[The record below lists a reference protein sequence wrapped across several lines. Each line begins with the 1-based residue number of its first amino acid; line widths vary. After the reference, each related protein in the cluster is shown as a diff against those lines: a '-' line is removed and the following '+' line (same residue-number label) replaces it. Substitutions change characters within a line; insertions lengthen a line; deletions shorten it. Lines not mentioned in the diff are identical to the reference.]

1 MSTVKRTALVTG
13 GMGGLGQEI
22 ARALHDAGHQVLV
35 THSRSEADAQVWLKE
50 QADAGYVFQ
59 GYHVDVADF
68 ESCQQMAQAIEK
80 DGLQVDILIN
90 NAGIT
95 RDGTFR
101 KLSKD
106 KWDDVLRVN
115 LDSVFNVTKPF
126 IDGMLERTWGR
137 VINISSDAARVG
149 SSGESVYS
157 ACKGGIIAFSK
168 SLAREMALDPLPLDG
183 AQTQI
188 SGPKSLYGARVSALV
203 DAAIK
208 ETGAASKKE
217 MGKVIGALKKHPD
230 AALIDFGAVSKIV
243 QAKLP

>member
-1 MSTVKRTALVTG
+1 
-13 GMGGLGQEI
+13 MGGLGQEI

-80 DGLQVDILIN
+80 DGLQVDILVN

-137 VINISSDAARVG
+137 VINISSINGSKGAVRSNQLLGRQGRDARFHQGLG
-149 SSGESVYS
+149 S
-157 ACKGGIIAFSK
+157 GG
-168 SLAREMALDPLPLDG
+168 G
-183 AQTQI
+183 AQGRDRKHNFPRL
-188 SGPKSLYGARVSALV
+188 SGHQNGHGRA
-203 DAAIK
+203 
-208 ETGAASKKE
+208 
-217 MGKVIGALKKHPD
+217 
-230 AALIDFGAVSKIV
+230 
-243 QAKLP
+243 